1 MLKKGPLPTA
11 RSGGE
16 YFDYIAVDA
25 DARRAHVSHGTE
37 VDVHNMSA
45 GLGLTIPGSASTDR
59 NNNFCSRE
67 KK

>member
-16 YFDYIAVDA
+16 YFDYITVGA
-25 DARRAHVSHGTE
+25 DARRVYVSHATE
-37 VDVHNMSA
+37 VDVHNVSA

-59 NNNFCSRE
+59 NKNFSSWE